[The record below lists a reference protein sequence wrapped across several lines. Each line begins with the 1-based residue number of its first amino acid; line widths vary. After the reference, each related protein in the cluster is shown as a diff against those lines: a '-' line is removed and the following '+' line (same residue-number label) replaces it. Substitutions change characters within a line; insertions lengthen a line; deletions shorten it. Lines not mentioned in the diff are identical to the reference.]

1 MAERQ
6 TERQKREAAAY
17 QFELQANKL
26 YLSVCQRL
34 TNYRYL
40 ISDETKPGKDLTAMV
55 LCNSWDYYEYR
66 LNRGKQRIDL
76 LIVQHHNAVV
86 PLPVISLDT
95 GKEYTPG
102 AVPDIGG
109 RANAKRPNHEE
120 AMLLVSK
127 VILGIDGIEQ
137 ELASLHPRTRQRYLQ
152 RCKAYLAPRPGRPWA
167 S

>member
-1 MAERQ
+1 MERQ

-26 YLSVCQRL
+26 YLSICRRL
-34 TNYRYL
+34 PNYRYT
-40 ISDETKPGKDLTAMV
+40 IQDETKPGELTALV
-55 LCNSWDYYEYR
+55 LASTWDYYEYR
-66 LNRGKQRIDL
+66 LNRGKHRIDL

-102 AVPDIGG
+102 AVPEIR
-109 RANAKRPNHEE
+109 RANAKRPNREE
-120 AMLLVSK
+120 TLLLVSK
-127 VILGIDGIEQ
+127 LLLGLDGVEQ
-137 ELASLHPRTRQRYLQ
+137 ELGRMPALTRQRYLQ
-152 RCKAYLAPRPGRPWA
+152 RCKTYLQPRPGRPWA

>member
-1 MAERQ
+1 MERQ

-26 YLSVCQRL
+26 YLSICRRL
-34 TNYRYL
+34 PNYRY
-40 ISDETKPGKDLTAMV
+40 IIQDETKPGELTALV
-55 LCNSWDYYEYR
+55 LASTWDYYEYR
-66 LNRGKQRIDL
+66 LNRGKHRIDL

-102 AVPDIGG
+102 AVPELR
-109 RANAKRPNHEE
+109 RANAKKPNHEE
-120 AMLLVSK
+120 TMLLVSK
-127 VILGIDGIEQ
+127 LILGIDGVEQ
-137 ELASLHPRTRQRYLQ
+137 ELAGLHPRTRQRYLQ

>member
-1 MAERQ
+1 MERQ

-26 YLSVCQRL
+26 YLSICRRL
-34 TNYRYL
+34 PNYRY
-40 ISDETKPGKDLTAMV
+40 IIQDETKPGELTALV
-55 LCNSWDYYEYR
+55 LASTWDYYEYR
-66 LNRGKQRIDL
+66 LNRGKHRIDL

-102 AVPDIGG
+102 AVPEIR
-109 RANAKRPNHEE
+109 RANAKRPNREE
-120 AMLLVSK
+120 TLLLVSK
-127 VILGIDGIEQ
+127 LLLGLDGVEQ
-137 ELASLHPRTRQRYLQ
+137 ELGRMPARTRQRYLQ
-152 RCKAYLAPRPGRPWA
+152 RCKTYLQPRPGRPWA

>member
-1 MAERQ
+1 MEMMRQ
-6 TERQKREAAAY
+6 TDRQKREAAAY
-17 QFELQANKL
+17 QFELQASKL
-26 YLSVCQRL
+26 FLSVRRRL

-40 ISDETKPGKDLTAMV
+40 IQDETTGEELTAMV
-55 LCNSWDYYEYR
+55 LCSTWDFYEYR
-66 LNRGKQRIDL
+66 LNRGRQRLDL

-95 GKEYTPG
+95 SREYTPG
-102 AVPDIGG
+102 AVPDIG

-127 VILGIDGIEQ
+127 LLLGVDGVER
-137 ELASLHPRTRQRYLQ
+137 ELECMPVRTRQRYLQ
-152 RCKAYLAPRPGRPWA
+152 RCKQYLQPRVGRPWA